1 MQPNPSASKSC
12 KVEGCGAN
20 FPEKSFDWE
29 KIHRSGSVPA
39 VEKQRAVVAYV
50 LNDQILSVGIVDV
63 NRCVLHGHKIERGF
77 VCVLVTYVKNKRVP
91 APIILGDREENRFL
105 RKGMNFFLPIG
116 NLFKCQKYI
125 AGDKVVLLQYENS
138 K

>member
-1 MQPNPSASKSC
+1 MQPNRSASKSC

-77 VCVLVTYVKNKRVP
+77 VCILVTCVKNKRVP

-105 RKGMNFFLPIG
+105 QKGMNFFLPIG